1 MRCSRAAASLLAVTL
16 PNLILE
22 PKARAQDAPELIALV
37 EQSKASS
44 EEIVIVALG
53 RGADPFDAPASI
65 VRLDEE
71 TLRQRAIRSLD
82 ELAQAVPGLYL
93 IRDQD
98 PGTNI
103 LSLRGTTSDR
113 LQAAAVAFLVDGV
126 LLADTELFTAPL
138 FDLADVQIVRGPQG
152 ALFGKNA
159 AGGVL
164 ALATR
169 TGGDG
174 FGGYARALYGS
185 GDRREFEAALGGP
198 LGGGF
203 GLRAAGYWTDFKGLI
218 TNSFL
223 DQRVDAE
230 ERRALRLS
238 ADWQGGPLRLVGKVQ
253 WLEEDGGAAYAS
265 SGDITGDFGG
275 RLSGAA
281 LTAPLGDFPGSA
293 YRRWLNG
300 TVRARADFGA
310 LRAHLTLARDI
321 YNKRFTEEL
330 DYRNGPLTFFGAP
343 LFPDGLQPIAQP
355 VDIHASTL
363 DVGVEGD
370 FASLTW
376 RITGFIQ
383 DLDRDR
389 VDDFGPLLFGAPPS
403 RFETDSLQTAG
414 AISLDWAA
422 SERLTLSAAVRRD
435 ADQRSQTILVNQ
447 SGALIEQ
454 RRETF
459 ARWQP
464 QAAVRFA
471 LNPKAQLYLAYGE
484 AFRTGGFNPIPPPGA
499 IFEAVFA
506 PEVVRSLEGGLK
518 LRDLPLDGHFEITG
532 FASRTQ
538 NYQNYAFFDG
548 NSVALSVDAVRTQG
562 LEISAS
568 LKPLPGWVL
577 ASSFAL
583 ADAKIA
589 RFIAPDPLDTSR
601 KRDLSGNRLPN
612 VPAWTT
618 TFSITYTR
626 QLARDWHLTARADL
640 NGVGRTFYEI
650 DNVLFSP
657 ARALGDARLEIGYR
671 KLTLAAFAKN
681 ITNERFAISAFGQS
695 NLALLQGLGP
705 GGPFDTF
712 TIDRGRQAAIELRVD
727 F

>member
-1 MRCSRAAASLLAVTL
+1 MRFCLAAAGLLVFSAQL
-16 PNLILE
+16 G
-22 PKARAQDAPELIALV
+22 ARAQAPDPPPGD
-37 EQSKASS
+37 
-44 EEIVIVALG
+44 EIVVVAIG
-53 RGADPFDAPASI
+53 HGASGFDAPASI
-65 VRLDEE
+65 VQVDAE

-103 LSLRGTTSDR
+103 LSLRGTSTDR

-138 FDLADVQIVRGPQG
+138 FDLADVQVVRGPQG

-174 FGGYARALYGS
+174 FGGYARALYGN

-198 LGGGF
+198 LGAGF
-203 GLRAAGYWTDFKGLI
+203 GLRAAGYWTDLKGLI
-218 TNSFL
+218 RNTFL

-230 ERRALRLS
+230 ERRAVRLS
-238 ADWQGGPLRLVGKVQ
+238 ADWQSGPWRLDGKLQ

-281 LTAPLGDFPGSA
+281 LTLPFGDFPGSA

-300 TVRARADFGA
+300 TLRARGDFRA
-310 LRAHLTLARDI
+310 LRAHVTLARDI

-330 DYRNGPLTFFGAP
+330 DYRNGPLSFFGAP
-343 LFPDGLQPIAQP
+343 LFPDGLQPISQP
-355 VDIHASTL
+355 VDLHVSTL
-363 DVGVEGD
+363 EIGLEGD
-370 FASLTW
+370 LGRLSW
-376 RITGFIQ
+376 RANGFIQ
-383 DLDRDR
+383 DVDRDR

-414 AISLDWAA
+414 AISLDWAPI
-422 SERLTLSAAVRRD
+422 ERLTLSGAIRRD
-435 ADQRSQTILVNQ
+435 ADQRRQTIL
-447 SGALIEQ
+447 STADGALIER

-464 QAAVRFA
+464 QAALRWA
-471 LNPKAQLYLAYGE
+471 LSPKAQLYTAYGE

-506 PEVVRSLEGGLK
+506 PETVRSLEGGVK
-518 LRDLPLDGHFEITG
+518 LRDLPLQGRLEATG
-532 FASRTQ
+532 FASRTR

-548 NSVALSVDAVRTQG
+548 NSVALSVDFVRTYG
-562 LEISAS
+562 LEISAGLS
-568 LKPLPGWVL
+568 PWAGWTL

-583 ADAKIA
+583 ADAEIA

-601 KRDLSGNRLPN
+601 QRDLGGNRVPN

-618 TFSITYTR
+618 TFSLSYTR
-626 QLARDWHLTARADL
+626 ALAPNWHLLVRADL

-657 ARALGDARLEIGYR
+657 ARALGDMRLEIR
-671 KLTLAAFAKN
+671 HKRLTLAAFAKN
-681 ITNERFAISAFGQS
+681 ITNERFAVSAFGQS
-695 NLALLQGLGP
+695 NLALLAGLGP
-705 GGPFDTF
+705 NGPFDTF
-712 TIDRGRQAAIELRVD
+712 TIDRGRQAAIELRAD
-727 F
+727 Y

>member
-1 MRCSRAAASLLAVTL
+1 MRYSLAAASLLFVSAPL
-16 PNLILE
+16 C
-22 PKARAQDAPELIALV
+22 ARAEVPAPPQAQEAPT
-37 EQSKASS
+37 SD
-44 EEIVIVALG
+44 EIVVVALG
-53 RGADPFDAPASI
+53 HGESGFDAPASI

-71 TLRQRAIRSLD
+71 ALRQRAIRSLD

-138 FDLADVQIVRGPQG
+138 FDLQDVQVVRGPQG

-159 AGGVL
+159 AGGVV

-169 TGGDG
+169 TGADG

-203 GLRAAGYWTDFKGLI
+203 GLRAAGYWTDFKGII
-218 TNSFL
+218 TNTFL

-238 ADWQGGPLRLVGKVQ
+238 ADWQGGPLRLDGKLQ

-265 SGDITGDFGG
+265 SGDITGDFAG
-275 RLSGAA
+275 RLSGPA
-281 LTAPLGDFPGSA
+281 LTLPFGDFPGSA

-300 TVRARADFGA
+300 TIRARADFGA

-330 DYRNGPLTFFGAP
+330 DYRSGPLTFFGAP

-422 SERLTLSAAVRRD
+422 SEQLTLSAAVRRD

-447 SGALIEQ
+447 SGALIEK

-471 LNPKAQLYLAYGE
+471 LSPKAQLYLAYGE

-506 PEVVRSLEGGLK
+506 PEIVRSLEGGLK

-532 FASRTQ
+532 FASRTR

-548 NSVALSVDAVRTQG
+548 NSVALSVDAVRTKG

-601 KRDLSGNRLPN
+601 QRDLSGNRVPN
-612 VPAWTT
+612 APAWTT